1 MLTSVNS
8 KKKRET
14 IMNKT
19 HLQELL
25 NEKKSEANLQLESL
39 PQVTYSQL
47 ANQKTVNITLKDTK
61 RLIED
66 VKALEYVLTDDEII
80 ADIEAGKDDWEEYS
94 SPFKYN

>member
-1 MLTSVNS
+1 
-8 KKKRET
+8 
-14 IMNKT
+14 MNKAQ
-19 HLQELL
+19 LQELL
-25 NEKKSEANLQLESL
+25 NEKKAEANLQLESL
-39 PQVTYSQL
+39 PQMTYKQL

-94 SPFKYN
+94 SPFNYN

>member
-19 HLQELL
+19 QLQELL

>member
-1 MLTSVNS
+1 
-8 KKKRET
+8 
-14 IMNKT
+14 MNKT
-19 HLQELL
+19 QLQELL